1 MKRSIRPLVLV
12 ACALLASCSS
22 NNSTSTAQA
31 PVVAPTPVQQTTLRG
46 PLIPVVSTLTLSS
59 TSFANGA
66 PLPANSA
73 QNGCGGTNQSPQI
86 SWSAGPASTQSYVLT
101 VFDPDAPTG
110 VGFWHWTLYNIPPNT
125 TSLFSGYGSAPT
137 VGTSGLSDYGTLG
150 YGGPCP
156 PVGDI
161 VHHYIFTVYAL
172 NTVLTGMPVQTS
184 GAYLI
189 FSLRSN
195 VVAMGTYIGT
205 FQR

>member
-1 MKRSIRPLVLV
+1 MKRSFRPLVL
-12 ACALLASCSS
+12 ACALLAGCSS
-22 NNSTSTAQA
+22 GSTSTATQA
-31 PVVAPTPVQQTTLRG
+31 PAVQATPVQTATLRG
-46 PLIPVVSTLTLSS
+46 PLIPVVPTLTLSS
-59 TSFANGA
+59 TNFANGA
-66 PLPANSA
+66 PLPPNSA

-86 SWSAGPASTQSYVLT
+86 SWSAGPAGTQSYVLT

-125 TSLFSGYGSAPT
+125 TSLFSGFGSAPT
-137 VGTSGLSDYGTLG
+137 AGTSGLSDYGTLG

-172 NTVLTGMPVQTS
+172 NTVLTGMPPQTS

-195 VVAMGTYIGT
+195 VIAMGTYIGT
-205 FQR
+205 YQR